1 MLLLGR
7 FRFRHAERIPPTG
20 SFILVANHYSDF
32 DPLVTAYALWKHGR
46 APHYLAK
53 ASLFRV
59 PIVGGAKQPELMTF
73 LNVYRKVG
81 GAFEV
86 QEDGIRFWHPGGALT
101 PVQVETDVHPG
112 FMTDWQQP
120 LIVALTQAEG
130 VSVVHETVYENR
142 LGFTDAL
149 N

>member
-1 MLLLGR
+1 M
-7 FRFRHAERIPPTG
+7 
-20 SFILVANHYSDF
+20 
-32 DPLVTAYALWKHGR
+32 
-46 APHYLAK
+46 
-53 ASLFRV
+53 
-59 PIVGGAKQPELMTF
+59 GGARQQDLMTF
-73 LNVYRKVG
+73 LNVFRKVG
-81 GAFEV
+81 GAFDV
-86 QEDGIRFWHPGGALT
+86 REDGIRFWHPGGPLK

-149 N
+149 VEMGADIVVHSEGLESVTRRVPRRKAMCSLRMQWASAACPQAATWSSHACSQRARPDL